1 MSLFS
6 FDHSG
11 FNPFGNGLLQF
22 PQGEPFGLLGLAGL
36 PPADPR
42 IKDLMQSLQ
51 AQQSALSQTERIKEE
66 AFSDTKENNENMR
79 QEEKFNVP
87 FQLHEEAREKALA
100 ALLMRARED
109 CEKLENNEPKNA
121 ENTESTTEEDN
132 NMETIEIPQLAIN
145 PVEVLPITS
154 KPLEL
159 NIPTAANEISAQ

>member
-1 MSLFS
+1 MRFCTNSVRFV
-6 FDHSG
+6 
-11 FNPFGNGLLQF
+11 
-22 PQGEPFGLLGLAGL
+22 
-36 PPADPR
+36 ADPR

-132 NMETIEIPQLAIN
+132 NMETIEIPQLAIK